1 MDTPDITCVIPVYN
15 DRVNLG
21 RAVAS
26 ALGQKAVRVEVLL
39 VDDCSDAA
47 TREYVATLGDTDP
60 RIRTFFLQRNGGQG
74 QARNIGAMLAA
85 GRFIAFLDQ
94 DDEHSP
100 GWYREALEYL
110 EQRPSLG
117 ALTGDATVIDI
128 PVRFGIDRTDLRIRG
143 LSSVFVTNIVFRRS
157 VFLASGGFPTT
168 GLWRSAIA
176 GEDGTYRVGLAR
188 NWNFV
193 RCAREALIHRAREG
207 GATVYFL
214 DRSKVEQD
222 KVVMTRLEEIESNGQ
237 LESAQQDFWDR
248 ARLCA
253 QEVGAC
259 RAATSSL

>member
-15 DRVNLG
+15 DRVNLW

-26 ALGQKAVRVEVLL
+26 ALAQEVRVEVLL

-47 TREYVATLGDTDP
+47 TREYVARLGEADP

-85 GRFIAFLDQ
+85 GRFLAFLDQ

-100 GWYREALEYL
+100 GWYREAIGYIG
-110 EQRPSLG
+110 QRPSLG
-117 ALTGDATVIDI
+117 GLSGRATVIDI
-128 PVRFGIDRTDLRIRG
+128 PARFGIDGTDLRLRG

-157 VFLASGGFPTT
+157 VFLASGGFPTSS
-168 GLWRSAIA
+168 LWRSPIA

-188 NWNFV
+188 NWNFAQ
-193 RCAREALIHRAREG
+193 CPHEALIHRAREG
-207 GATVYFL
+207 GATVYYL
-214 DRSKVEQD
+214 DRSAVEQD
-222 KVVMTRLEEIESNGQ
+222 KVVMTRLEEIETNGE
-237 LESAQQDFWDR
+237 LESAQQDFWER
-248 ARLCA
+248 ARLSA

-259 RAATSSL
+259 CGPQASE